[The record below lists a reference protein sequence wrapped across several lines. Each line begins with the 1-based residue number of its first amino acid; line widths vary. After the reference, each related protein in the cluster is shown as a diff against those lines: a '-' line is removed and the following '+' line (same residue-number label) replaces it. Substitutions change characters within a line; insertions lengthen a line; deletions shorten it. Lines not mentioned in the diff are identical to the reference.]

1 VSRRWTRPLLL
12 ALAAV
17 YLLGMGFFLGVAF
30 ERMRFDGARAAVL
43 DRYREAVR
51 RVHEHQM
58 EIERSQPRR

>member
-1 VSRRWTRPLLL
+1 VNRRWKRGLLL
-12 ALAAV
+12 ALAAA
-17 YLLGMGFFLGVAF
+17 YLLGMGFIAGVAF

-58 EIERSQPRR
+58 DIERGQPQR

>member
-1 VSRRWTRPLLL
+1 
-12 ALAAV
+12 
-17 YLLGMGFFLGVAF
+17 
-30 ERMRFDGARAAVL
+30 VL

>member
-1 VSRRWTRPLLL
+1 MTSRWKRALLL
-12 ALAAV
+12 VLAAL
-17 YLLGMGFFLGVAF
+17 YLLGVGFFLGVVV

-58 EIERSQPRR
+58 DIERRQPQP